1 MLLALS
7 VTLACSLIIGLVY
20 RTTNTTAGYSQS
32 YVQTLVMTSLVTAL
46 IMVVIGS
53 NLARAF
59 SLVGALSIVRFRNAV
74 KETRDVGYIFFSLA
88 VAMAAGTRFFG
99 IAVAATLF
107 ICLTALCLHYF
118 SFGVSKTA
126 PERVL
131 KVRLAAGSDP
141 MDVLGDVLGEYFTH
155 FTLVVAETVRQGMY
169 LDAVFSVRQKAE
181 VKTSE
186 ILSEIA
192 KVNKNLKIV
201 YRYDNH
207 QQDL

>member
-1 MLLALS
+1 MTLL
-7 VTLACSLIIGLVY
+7 CSLFIGLVY

-88 VAMAAGTRFFG
+88 VAMASGTRFFG
-99 IAVAATLF
+99 IAIAATLF
-107 ICLTALCLHYF
+107 ICVTALALHYF
-118 SFGVSKTA
+118 SFGVSKTD
-126 PERVL
+126 PERLL
-131 KVRLAAGSDP
+131 KVRLAAGADP
-141 MDVLGDVLGEYFTH
+141 LEVLGDVLGKFFSQ
-155 FTLVVAETVRQGMY
+155 FTLVVVETVRQGMY
-169 LDAVFSVRQKAE
+169 LDAVFSVRQKAD
-181 VKTSE
+181 VKTSDVM
-186 ILSEIA
+186 SEIA
-192 KVNKNLKIV
+192 KVNENLKIV